1 MVRSHQFTLAGCGA
15 ICLFSSVV
23 ALIRNATEQ
32 LGPVGGAAMIYSVSA
47 FILILTVGL
56 PKLSSFSR
64 KYLLVGGLL
73 FVSYEMCLALSLGM
87 ANDRLQAV
95 EMGLINYLWPCLTV
109 LFAVIFSGRSVSW
122 LLYPCLIL
130 SFFGVA
136 WTVAGDSGLSVS
148 RLIDNVQSNP
158 VSYALALSGAFIWAI
173 YCNVTR
179 VMASGKNAITWFFA
193 STAVALWVKF
203 MFSDEPPMQ
212 FDLPVIRDL
221 LLAGLAM
228 GGGYALWNIGIL
240 RGNMVL
246 LATLSYFVPVFSTFL
261 SAQLLGLTL
270 TATFWQGVVM
280 VSLASVLCW
289 WITREKTAPAQ
300 MQEKE
305 A

>member
-23 ALIRNATEQ
+23 ALIRNVTEQ

-64 KYLLVGGLL
+64 KYLLIGGLL

-109 LFAVIFSGRSVSW
+109 LFAVIFSRRSVSW

-136 WTVAGDSGLSVS
+136 WTVAGDSGLSVP
-148 RLIDNVQSNP
+148 RLIENVQSNP
-158 VSYALALSGAFIWAI
+158 LSYTLALSGAFIWAI
-173 YCNVTR
+173 YCNITR
-179 VMASGKNAITWFFA
+179 VMANGKNAITWFFSA
-193 STAVALWVKF
+193 TAVALWVKF
-203 MFSDEPPMQ
+203 MFTDEPPMQ
-212 FDLPVIRDL
+212 FELPVIRDL

-280 VSLASVLCW
+280 VTAASMLCW
-289 WITREKTAPAQ
+289 WITREQ
-300 MQEKE
+300 SSSESLQQEQI
-305 A
+305 

>member
-23 ALIRNATEQ
+23 ALIRNVTEQ

-193 STAVALWVKF
+193 ATAVALWVKF
-203 MFSDEPPMQ
+203 MFTDEPPMQ
-212 FDLPVIRDL
+212 FDLLVIRDL